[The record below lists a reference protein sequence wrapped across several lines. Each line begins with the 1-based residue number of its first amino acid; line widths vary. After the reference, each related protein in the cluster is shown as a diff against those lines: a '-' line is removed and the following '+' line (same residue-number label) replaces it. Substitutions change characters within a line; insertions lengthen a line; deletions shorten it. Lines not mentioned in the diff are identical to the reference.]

1 MAIKNSLLAAP
12 DIYILNLCFS
22 ALVVR
27 KLVVRKL
34 VVRKLVVR
42 MFVVRKLVVRKLVVR
57 KLVFHYIFIQLKTR
71 DNTNKKSQF
80 TM

>member
-42 MFVVRKLVVRKLVVR
+42 MFVVRKLVVRKLV
-57 KLVFHYIFIQLKTR
+57 FHYIFIQLKTR